1 MAQIPQI
8 VRLGGV
14 EGGHKV
20 AQVLRQGVG
29 VVCGHKDPGEILVSF
44 KNPSEGFAEKAK

>member
-1 MAQIPQI
+1 MTQI

-20 AQVLRQGVG
+20 ANVLWQGLG
-29 VVCGHKDPGEILVSF
+29 VVCGHKDPREILVSF
-44 KNPSEGFAEKAK
+44 KNPSEGFAENAK